1 MGMFPAA
8 LVWVGYMAV
17 EPFARRTWPKLLVS
31 WQRLLGGRVRDPLVG
46 RDVLLGGLA
55 GTVSG
60 AVTMVLSP
68 LKNNTPANVEA
79 IFGRGVW
86 PSLGYSFRMS
96 ATAMFLA
103 FLVLAI
109 LSLLTRLLRRRWL
122 GLAATGLLWVAL
134 NLPRSPLG
142 LADALFMAVLTFAVL
157 TRIGLLGMVSYYL
170 VWLAIIGAPPL
181 NFTQWYAG
189 LAVIGLMVP
198 FALLVYGFYVSLG
211 GRPMFGRALTD
222 E

>member
-1 MGMFPAA
+1 
-8 LVWVGYMAV
+8 
-17 EPFARRTWPKLLVS
+17 
-31 WQRLLGGRVRDPLVG
+31 
-46 RDVLLGGLA
+46 
-55 GTVSG
+55 
-60 AVTMVLSP
+60 
-68 LKNNTPANVEA
+68 
-79 IFGRGVW
+79 
-86 PSLGYSFRMS
+86 
-96 ATAMFLA
+96 
-103 FLVLAI
+103 
-109 LSLLTRLLRRRWL
+109 
-122 GLAATGLLWVAL
+122 
-134 NLPRSPLG
+134 
-142 LADALFMAVLTFAVL
+142 MAVLTFAVF